1 MRLKL
6 MFLTLAGTLSIP
18 SLTFAQSV
26 KYELDPVHTKV
37 EFGVRHL
44 GINTVKGEFK
54 KFMGTIEYDSKKPGN
69 IKVMAEIEANSLD
82 TGNAKRDEHVKSP
95 DFLDSAKF
103 SKITFVSKSAKPNG
117 KNKMKVTGDLT
128 IHGITKSV
136 VLDVTDIAGPGLS
149 PHDKKQHLGA
159 SAAVKIIRQDFG
171 IKWNGGGVT
180 GIAGESAVGDEVK
193 IQIDLD
199 SIEVTASK

>member
-6 MFLTLAGTLSIP
+6 TLSVLSASILFP
-18 SLTFAQSV
+18 FSSYALAA

-54 KFMGTIEYDSKKPGN
+54 KFSGTIEYDAKNPQN
-69 IKVMAEIEANSLD
+69 TKVKAEIDASSID
-82 TGNAKRDEHVKSP
+82 TGNEKRDEHVKSA
-95 DFLDSAKF
+95 DFLDVAKF
-103 SKITFVSKSAKPNG
+103 GKITFVSKSAKING
-117 KNKMKVTGDLT
+117 KNGLKVTGDLT
-128 IHGITKSV
+128 IHGVTKSV

-149 PHDKKQHLGA
+149 PLDKKQHLGGSA
-159 SAAVKIIRQDFG
+159 SVKIVRQDYD
-171 IKWNGGGVT
+171 IKWNGGGMT
-180 GIAGESAVGDEVK
+180 GIAGEAAVGNDVK

-199 SIEVTASK
+199 SIEVPSAK